1 MFRWFRKVSTAV
13 VAAAGLLLVAYPE
26 RGVAKEPQPV
36 EVTVFVLD
44 EAGAPISTA
53 TVRHPLEASRN
64 PVNSATGSWKASV
77 LYLPDGTEFK
87 FLPET
92 ELKLEVS
99 APGYQSREVMYL
111 IKKRKNVAQVV
122 LSKMDLNAGDDE
134 EEEDLVI
141 QFGRDKPIDGATST
155 PAP

>member
-1 MFRWFRKVSTAV
+1 MFCSFRSVTMA
-13 VAAAGLLLVAYPE
+13 LVAVAGWAALTPVVPAY
-26 RGVAKEPQPV
+26 AKEPQPV

-44 EAGAPISTA
+44 EAGSPMSTA

-87 FLPET
+87 FLPEV

-111 IKKRKNVAQVV
+111 IKKRKNVAQIV
-122 LSKMDLNAGDDE
+122 LAKMDLKTSDDE

-141 QFGRDKPIDGATST
+141 QFGRDKPIDGATV
-155 PAP
+155 AP